1 MLRESEGDVPAVV
14 PGRPDP
20 GLCPGNRIVTMQSG
34 YINTSLSMLIKFYS
48 KVGAFTMF
56 GDIGVKLLKAM
67 GQSGA
72 LPGAIRPKDIPAAVA
87 RLKGVVSESGGQPA
101 GAEDGDDGEAVP
113 VTLRQR
119 AFPLIELL
127 ERAAAEDCEV
137 LWKEG

>member
-1 MLRESEGDVPAVV
+1 ML
-14 PGRPDP
+14 
-20 GLCPGNRIVTMQSG
+20 SG
-34 YINTSLSMLIKFYS
+34 YIDASLSMLIKFYS

-72 LPGAIRPKDIPAAVA
+72 LPGAIRPDDIPAAVA
-87 RLKGVVSESGGQPA
+87 RLKGVVSESGGEPA
-101 GAEDGDDGEAVP
+101 GVEEEDDAGAVP

-137 LWKEG
+137 LWKQG

>member
-1 MLRESEGDVPAVV
+1 
-14 PGRPDP
+14 
-20 GLCPGNRIVTMQSG
+20 MQLG
-34 YINTSLSMLIKFYS
+34 YINASLSMLIKFYS

-56 GDIGVKLLKAM
+56 GDVGIKLLKAM

-72 LPGAIRPKDIPAAVA
+72 VPGAIRPDDIPSAVA
-87 RLKGVVSESGGQPA
+87 RLKGLVSESGGEPA
-101 GAEDGDDGEAVP
+101 DAAEGEEDKAVP